1 MLAQRVTSL
10 AAWTGASQ
18 LISCRLIGYFLRVC
32 LCLCRLPLTMP
43 RGYRLLRF
51 VHRAAHA
58 VALVL
63 FDKHPRTQGGLNQ
76 TCISFRVFFSE
87 TKCQGWSRGRGRG
100 ERAHWFNKR
109 REDRWCSTTTKK
121 YTDEKD
127 YKKVIR
133 VRKACIRGRESPWWK
148 VFMHRSCQISHPEN
162 IFKCNRNSNKW
173 QSPNV
178 GNCHY
183 PDLSL

>member
-76 TCISFRVFFSE
+76 TCISFRGFFSE

-121 YTDEKD
+121 
-127 YKKVIR
+127 IHR
-133 VRKACIRGRESPWWK
+133 RKRLQKGNKSEEGLHQRQRIPLVESFYAPQL
-148 VFMHRSCQISHPEN
+148 S
-162 IFKCNRNSNKW
+162 
-173 QSPNV
+173 
-178 GNCHY
+178 
-183 PDLSL
+183 DLASRKHLQM